1 MIPISVLSS
10 RWILFRPAD
19 EADSI
24 SFSAAN
30 LDTASL
36 DTASLDPA
44 SLDPAS
50 LWGSGIGG
58 LGNRIS
64 AESRYDLLGINS

>member
-30 LDTASL
+30 L

>member
-36 DTASLDPA
+36 D
-44 SLDPAS
+44 PAS